1 VYPLELEAKRGCAM
15 REREKHLSR
24 PCTLPDRYVGTEE
37 LEGLCGTIR
46 GEMQR
51 LVAEP
56 AAQFARAEG
65 LRDEI
70 KANLEV
76 FGYGF

>member
-1 VYPLELEAKRGCAM
+1 VQ
-15 REREKHLSR
+15 HLNK

-37 LEGLCGTIR
+37 LEDYAAPF
-46 GEMQR
+46 EEKMQR
-51 LVAEP
+51 LVAEL
-56 AAQFARAEG
+56 AAQFERAEG